1 MLPAETQITST
12 RDAESVHG
20 MYETIDQIEA
30 VVAERKD
37 IKLYNL
43 SLVLKNRFWMII

>member
-1 MLPAETQITST
+1 
-12 RDAESVHG
+12 

-43 SLVLKNRFWMII
+43 SFGLKEPI